1 MSYSREELVQG
12 LNAAVDEGDNKAAN
26 EIAAVLADMDRVD
39 QPPPAPA
46 ETYTQ
51 GVEKRYGE
59 SDFSGI
65 TDEFFPEFTR
75 RLGRTQEGEGKDIS
89 EVPATAISQA
99 ARTGGELIMEA
110 GGVVLPDVVRKYAKK
125 GFEGFMQTGYGQAA
139 GTALSMGAEAYGEW
153 AEENPGH
160 AEEFETVVD
169 VVGVLSPRPDLI
181 DLDAKAKATK
191 KKNESVTAAKDREAL
206 TGLVRPEK
214 LTTQD
219 KTEKSG
225 VLNTEEWVPN
235 AFEQSL
241 IEALRNT
248 PGIKPYGTVHE
259 NFRVIQGALDAEKA
273 QLDGFIKAQ
282 NRKIDTAEIDAEF
295 VNVFDEFKQSDVFQ
309 LASKQ
314 ARKKFEEY
322 VKLARRIVEEE
333 GADLESVLNARRR
346 FDAAV
351 HAAGQTLDA
360 DVATYQ
366 AEAAKLVRGV
376 LNDYLKRN
384 TSGEVVHQLLDT
396 QFKQLVSLDRMV
408 NKRNSEGRNAISRF
422 KQRLTG
428 GTGITMPA
436 TVLSVMATLTTIA
449 DPKLA
454 LGLGAAAGGT
464 IVGQQIK
471 RHGKSAVLQTYGFM
485 LSATDRMI
493 KNTNDPL
500 RLQALELDRQVY
512 VSLLED
518 ARASEETEENE

>member
-1 MSYSREELVQG
+1 MATREQLIDG
-12 LNAAVDEGDNKAAN
+12 LNRAVDDNNVAAAN
-26 EIAAVLADMDRVD
+26 EIAALLAEMDRVA
-39 QPPPAPA
+39 QPPPAPP

-51 GVEKRYGE
+51 GVERRYGE

-125 GFEGFMQTGYGQAA
+125 GFEGFMETGYGQAA
-139 GTALSMGAEAYGEW
+139 GTALSMGVEAYSEW
-153 AEENPGH
+153 AKENPGR
-160 AEEFETVVD
+160 AEEFESVVD

-191 KKNESVTAAKDREAL
+191 KKKESVSAAKDREAL

-225 VLNTEEWVPN
+225 LLNTEEWVPN

-282 NRKIDTAEIDAEF
+282 NRSIDIEDLNIEFDDALT
-295 VNVFDEFKQSDVFQ
+295 VFQ
-309 LASKQ
+309 
-314 ARKKFEEY
+314 EGDVY
-322 VKLARRIVEEE
+322 KLATKPAKKQFDTYVELAREIINSE

-408 NKRNSEGRNAISRF
+408 NKRNSEGKNAISRF

-436 TVLSVMATLTTIA
+436 TVLSVMATLGTIA

-518 ARASEETEENE
+518 ARASEETQENE

>member
-1 MSYSREELVQG
+1 MATREQLIEG
-12 LNAAVDEGDNKAAN
+12 LNKAVAADDIKAAN
-26 EIAAVLADMDRVD
+26 EIGALLASMDKESE
-39 QPPPAPA
+39 PPPTPP
-46 ETYTQ
+46 ETYAQ
-51 GVEKRYGE
+51 GVERRYDE

-65 TDEFFPEFTR
+65 ASEFFPEFTR
-75 RLGRTQEGEGKDIS
+75 RLGRTQPGEGKDIS
-89 EVPATAISQA
+89 DIPATAISQG

-110 GGVVLPDVVRKYAKK
+110 GGVILPDVVRKYTKL
-125 GFEGFMQTGYGQAA
+125 GFEGFMKSRYGQAA
-139 GTALSMGAEAYGEW
+139 GQALSKGVEAYSEW
-153 AEENPGH
+153 AKENPGS
-160 AEEFETVVD
+160 AEDFETVVD

-181 DLDAKAKATK
+181 DLDATAKASK
-191 KKNESVTAAKDREAL
+191 KKGETVASAKNREAL

-214 LTTQD
+214 LTAQD
-219 KTEKSG
+219 RTEKSG
-225 VLNTEEWVPN
+225 VLQTEEWVPN
-235 AFEQSL
+235 EFEESL
-241 IEALRNT
+241 IATLNNT
-248 PGIKPYGTVHE
+248 PGIKPYGTVHD
-259 NFRVIQGALDAEKA
+259 NFRVIQDALDAEKA
-273 QLDGFIKAQ
+273 QLDDFIKAQ
-282 NRKIDTAEIDAEF
+282 NRTIDIEDLNIEFDDALTMFQEG
-295 VNVFDEFKQSDVFQ
+295 DVYK
-309 LASKQ
+309 LASKPAQ
-314 ARKKFEEY
+314 KQFDTY
-322 VKLARRIVEEE
+322 VELARDIINSE

-384 TSGEVVHQLLDT
+384 TSGEVVHDLLDT

-408 NKRNSEGRNAISRF
+408 NKRNSEGKNAIARF

-436 TVLSVMATLTTIA
+436 TILSVMATFGTLA

-464 IVGQQIK
+464 IVGQQIR
-471 RHGKSAVLQTYGFM
+471 RHGKSAVLQTYGYM
-485 LSATDRMI
+485 ISATDRLI

-518 ARASEETEENE
+518 ARASEETQEDE

>member
-1 MSYSREELVQG
+1 MATREQLIEG
-12 LNAAVDEGDNKAAN
+12 LNKAVDAEDIKSAN
-26 EIAAVLADMDRVD
+26 EIAALLESMDKESE
-39 QPPPAPA
+39 PPPAPP
-46 ETYTQ
+46 ETYVE
-51 GVEKRYGE
+51 GVQRRYGE

-65 TDEFFPEFTR
+65 AGEFAPEVVR
-75 RLGRTQEGEGKDIS
+75 RLGRTQPGQGRDITD
-89 EVPATAISQA
+89 VPATVISQG

-110 GGVVLPDVVRKYAKK
+110 GDVVLPDVVRKYAKQ
-125 GFEGFMQTGYGQAA
+125 GFEGFMQTGYGRAA
-139 GTALSMGAEAYGEW
+139 AEALSKGVEAYNEW
-153 AEENPGH
+153 AQENPGL
-160 AEEFETVVD
+160 AEEFETTVD

-181 DLDAKAKATK
+181 DIDAKATATK
-191 KKNESVTAAKDREAL
+191 KKGESVSAAKSREAL

-219 KTEKSG
+219 RTEKSG
-225 VLNTEEWVPN
+225 LLNTEEWVPN
-235 AFEQSL
+235 EFEQSL
-241 IEALRNT
+241 IEALNNT
-248 PGIKPYGTVHE
+248 PGIKPYGTVHD
-259 NFRVIQGALDAEKA
+259 NFRVIQDALDAEKS

-282 NRKIDTAEIDAEF
+282 NRTIDIEDLNIEFNDALTMFQEG
-295 VNVFDEFKQSDVFQ
+295 DVYK
-309 LASKQ
+309 LASKAAQ
-314 ARKKFEEY
+314 KQFDTYAE
-322 VKLARRIVEEE
+322 LARDIINTE

-384 TSGEVVHQLLDT
+384 TKGDVVHELLDT

-408 NKRNSEGRNAISRF
+408 NKRNAEGKNAISRF

-428 GTGITMPA
+428 GTGVTMPA
-436 TVLSVMATLTTIA
+436 TVLSVLATFGTLA

-454 LGLGAAAGGT
+454 GGLAAAAGGT
-464 IVGQQIK
+464 IIGQQIR
-471 RHGKSAVLQTYGFM
+471 RHGKSAVIQTYAYM

-512 VSLLED
+512 ASLLED
-518 ARASEETEENE
+518 ARSSEETQEDE